1 MKKFYLQL
9 MITLSVLIVLTSP
22 HLLYMFTF
30 DTVIYI
36 NGAGK
41 LVTHVYAWGIP
52 YTTTVMSILSGVS
65 VVIGSLITN
74 AIKIKD

>member
-30 DTVIYI
+30 DTTIYI

-52 YTTTVMSILSGVS
+52 YTTTVMCVLAGVS
-65 VVIGSLITN
+65 VVLGSIITN

>member
-41 LVTHVYAWGIP
+41 LITHVYAWGIP
-52 YTTTVMSILSGVS
+52 YTTTVMSILGGVS

>member
-1 MKKFYLQL
+1 
-9 MITLSVLIVLTSP
+9 
-22 HLLYMFTF
+22 MFTF

-52 YTTTVMSILSGVS
+52 YTTTVMCVLAGVS
-65 VVIGSLITN
+65 VVLGSIITN
-74 AIKIKD
+74 SIKIKD

>member
-9 MITLSVLIVLTSP
+9 MITLSVLIVLASP

-36 NGAGK
+36 NGDGK

-52 YTTTVMSILSGVS
+52 YTTTVMCVLAGVS
-65 VVIGSLITN
+65 VVLGSIITN
-74 AIKIKD
+74 SIKIKD